1 MTSSLDAFPPVMEG
15 DGLGFA
21 AKAAVTFYA
30 DDLVDMY
37 GPEAA
42 ANNGLV
48 DKHSQVFNRIP
59 LGNGAGRLI
68 GLGTAQTPQLKV
80 GANVLQPVVQRSVT
94 GVTGVGDHGKE
105 VFATDENTYT
115 LTQPASFVT
124 PVGVIVKWLT
134 GTTALVWMYN
144 FECLRAK
151 EFAAHGLVRV
161 NLGPIDAVSLA
172 NGNMLID
179 EPLGFHGQIESFYA
193 RCNKVPTG
201 AGATATLK
209 LQIKPSGGAYADVGA
224 PTTITLAL
232 ANTLGQ
238 VIPSAAIPLVLS
250 GAGMNVFH
258 DGDKLQVVA
267 SAVTAFTAGLYS
279 LEALCRTRIG
289 T

>member
-1 MTSSLDAFPPVMEG
+1 MASTASAFPQVLEG
-15 DGLGFA
+15 DGVGFSG
-21 AKAAVTFYA
+21 KTGITFFP
-30 DDLVDMY
+30 DDLVAIF

-42 ANNGLV
+42 ANNGLA
-48 DKHSQVFNRIP
+48 DKWSGIINKILV
-59 LGNGAGRLI
+59 GNASSKLTGI
-68 GLGTAQTPQLKV
+68 NTPQVKIAPT
-80 GANVLQPVVQRSVT
+80 GQPVIRLVT
-94 GVTGVGDHGKE
+94 GVTGVADTGKE

-115 LTQPASFVT
+115 LTQPASLVE
-124 PVGVIVKWLT
+124 PVGIIVKFLT
-134 GTTALVWMYN
+134 GTTVVVWMYS
-144 FECLRAK
+144 FEALRAK

-193 RCNKVPTG
+193 RCHKVPTG

-209 LQIKPSGGAYADVGA
+209 LQIKPAGGAYADVGA
-224 PTTITLAL
+224 PTTVVVAL

-267 SAVTAFTAGLYS
+267 GTVTAFSAGLYS
-279 LEALCRTRIG
+279 LEALCRTRPG
-289 T
+289 L